1 MFNVVLVH
9 YGELALKGLN
19 RPHFEARLM
28 ENMRKALKGQSY
40 SRIRRLRG
48 RFIIELNEQSD
59 AAAIEEALKR
69 VFGISWFAFCRQAN
83 ADINS
88 IKEAVEESVDLHPA
102 EAIKVSANRADK
114 SLPFT
119 SMDLNRM
126 LGAHLVSKY
135 GVKVSMKQPQK
146 EIFIE
151 LFNGKAYIFTRKVRG
166 LYGLPVGVSGRVL
179 HLLSGGIDSPVAAW
193 LLMKR
198 GCSVDFLH
206 FHAFERYNAEDNAKI
221 LELAKILRQYCFRA
235 RIFFTP
241 FYPFEAEALE
251 APRHYRLILFRRFMV
266 RVAEQIAQQH
276 GVIALGTGE
285 NLAQVSSQTLENLAV
300 IESATSMPILRP
312 LLTWEK
318 HEIVN
323 LARQIGTFQVSI
335 KPYRD
340 CCSLFIA
347 KHPAT
352 RAKRGEIEAVE
363 AKLHINEAVK
373 ESVEKT
379 ELVKVC

>member
-19 RPHFEARLM
+19 RPHFESRLM

-48 RFIIELNEQSD
+48 RFIIELNEESD
-59 AAAIEEALKR
+59 AAAIEESLRR
-69 VFGISWFAFCRQAN
+69 VFGISWFAFCRRSS
-83 ADINS
+83 ADMDS
-88 IKEAVEESVDLHPA
+88 IKRAVEESIDLTSA
-102 EAIKVSANRADK
+102 MSIKVSANRADK
-114 SLPFT
+114 TLPFT
-119 SMDLNRM
+119 SMDVNRE
-126 LGAHLVSKY
+126 LGAHLVAKY

-151 LFNGKAYIFTRKVRG
+151 LFNGEAYIFDRKVRG

-206 FHAFERYNAEDNAKI
+206 FHAFERYDEERNAKI
-221 LELAKILRQYCFRA
+221 LDLARVLKQYCFRA
-235 RIFFTP
+235 RVFFTP

-251 APRHYRLILFRRFMV
+251 APKQYRLILFRRFMV
-266 RVAEQIAQQH
+266 KVAEQIARSQRI
-276 GVIALGTGE
+276 IALGTGE

-300 IESATSMPILRP
+300 IEAAASMPILRP

-323 LARQIGTFQVSI
+323 LARQIGTFNISI

-347 KHPAT
+347 KHPST
-352 RAKRGEIEAVE
+352 RAKREEIEALE
-363 AKLHINEAVK
+363 AKLRIEEAVK

-379 ELVKVC
+379 EVVKV